1 VKIVSLNAWGGKLGA
16 PLIDYLRVESADV
29 LCLQEVVHTPA
40 TTKEWL
46 TYRDGDHV
54 LPQRTNLFAEVAAAL
69 PRHVATFCPAAQGEL
84 WDDEIAV
91 PSQFGIATFVRA
103 GLPVIGQ
110 MQGFVHGAYSPDG
123 YGAHPRP
130 RNAHAV
136 RVFDHARGRAVTIA
150 HMHGLRDIAAGK
162 VDTAERLLQA
172 RALARLVEAVARPDD
187 PVVVAGDFNVEP
199 DSATFGVLL
208 EIGLEDLVR
217 RFGSDGTRTSHYAKP
232 GRFAD
237 YLLVNRE
244 VEVKAFTVVRAPE
257 VSDHC
262 PLVLQF

>member
-1 VKIVSLNAWGGKLGA
+1 MKIVSLNAWGGKLGR
-16 PLIDYLRVESADV
+16 PLIDYLRGENADV

-40 TTKEWL
+40 TTADWL

-54 LPQRTNLFAEVAAAL
+54 LPQRTNLFVELVAAL
-69 PRHVATFCPAAQGEL
+69 PGHIATFCPAAQGEL
-84 WDDEIAV
+84 WDGEVAV

-130 RNAHAV
+130 RNAHVV
-136 RVFDHARGRAVTIA
+136 RVFEQARGRAVTIG

-162 VDTAERLLQA
+162 ADTPERLLQA
-172 RALARLVEAVARPDD
+172 RALARLVAAVAGADD
-187 PVVVAGDFNVEP
+187 LVVVGGDFNVEP
-199 DSATFGVLL
+199 DSATFRVLREL
-208 EIGLEDLVR
+208 GLEDLVR

-237 YLLVNRE
+237 YLLVNRDA
-244 VEVKAFTVVRAPE
+244 EVKAFTVVRTPE

-262 PLVLQF
+262 PLVLEV